1 MKAAALLLLSLG
13 VLADGV
19 LEEPWMNLGQ
29 VVEGGS
35 PGGTQEDPST
45 GSRRQV
51 FKRVWRPG
59 AGPDWNMLLIRKVE
73 QSSLRMILLFIRMKN
88 LQRSQ
93 SKRENEWQ
101 KMERSLDRTEKE
113 WLWAEN
119 FLAPFTMY
127 GMRVQRRMPFK
138 SILRVG

>member
-1 MKAAALLLLSLG
+1 MKTAALLLLSLA
-13 VLADGV
+13 VLADGL

-59 AGPDWNMLLIRKVE
+59 AGPDWKMLMNRKVE
-73 QSSLRMILLFIRMKN
+73 QFSLWMIFLCIRRKT
-88 LQRSQ
+88 LQRSE
-93 SKRENEWQ
+93 SRREKEWQ
-101 KMERSLDRTEKE
+101 KMERSQDRREKE
-113 WLWAEN
+113 WQWIEN
-119 FLAPFTMY
+119 FLPPIT
-127 GMRVQRRMPFK
+127 QRRK
-138 SILRVG
+138 SFLSFSLVG

>member
-45 GSRRQV
+45 GIRREV

-59 AGPDWNMLLIRKVE
+59 AGPDWNMLLIREV
-73 QSSLRMILLFIRMKN
+73 
-88 LQRSQ
+88 
-93 SKRENEWQ
+93 
-101 KMERSLDRTEKE
+101 
-113 WLWAEN
+113 
-119 FLAPFTMY
+119 
-127 GMRVQRRMPFK
+127 
-138 SILRVG
+138 